1 MATPPRLIERV
12 VRPLTVVVF
21 FTLAVLPVLLLGID
35 GPWLGP
41 GIPSMRARHDL
52 PAPIRTGF
60 FTAFDSW
67 FADRIG
73 LRLVLIRLGTG
84 FHVALLQRPTARQVV
99 FGLDGWMFWPDD
111 GDKVPVTMADIRG
124 HLRLEPEEIRQIGN
138 HLRAIRER
146 LATCGGT
153 ALVIVAPNKQSI
165 YPEYLLGDRTV
176 PASTRLD
183 DLLQRLD
190 PSVSAMVI
198 DPRPELRAA
207 KAAPGPRLYNK
218 TDTHWNQLGAFHAYR
233 KVVQALERARPAS
246 RPELASLAHY
256 DVVVQHYEGGDLAA
270 RMLFSPWRFPDRD
283 VILRPRSEVPAVSS
297 TLLADRGQMLTNP
310 QGTGRLLLEGDSFAP
325 PLADFL
331 ARHFATVLVPETGR
345 FAGEVVT
352 RYRPDVVLLEVA
364 ERNLNRLAREPR
376 QLDRVC
382 APIENTRE
390 GPPHS

>member
-1 MATPPRLIERV
+1 MSTSPSLNQSL
-12 VRPLTVVVF
+12 VRPLAVVLF
-21 FTLAVLPVLLLGID
+21 FALAVMPVLLLGVD

-41 GIPSMRARHDL
+41 GAPSMRNRHDL
-52 PAPIRTGF
+52 PAHFRTDF

-73 LRLVLIRLGTG
+73 LRLVLIRIGTG
-84 FHVALLQRPTARQVV
+84 FHVGGLQRPTARQVV

-124 HLRLEPEEIRQIGN
+124 HLRLEPDEIRQIGT

-146 LATCGGT
+146 LATCGRT
-153 ALVIVAPNKQSI
+153 AFVVVAPNKQSI
-165 YPEYLLGDRTV
+165 YPEYLLGDRAV

-190 PSVSAMVI
+190 PSVSGMVI

-207 KAAPGPRLYNK
+207 KAAPEPRLYNK

-233 KVVQALERARPAS
+233 KIVQALNRARRVS

-256 DVVVQHYEGGDLAA
+256 DVVVQRYEGGDLAV

-283 VILRPRSEVPAVSS
+283 VILRPRPEVPMVSS
-297 TLLADRGQMLTNP
+297 TLLGARGQMLTNP
-310 QGTGRLLLEGDSFAP
+310 EGTGRLLLEGDSFGP

-331 ARHFATVLVPETGR
+331 ARHFESVLVPETGR
-345 FAGEVVT
+345 FDGEVVA
-352 RYRPDVVLLEVA
+352 RERPDVLLLEVA

-376 QLDRVC
+376 QLARACD
-382 APIENTRE
+382 
-390 GPPHS
+390 G

>member
-1 MATPPRLIERV
+1 MSPPPRLIQSL
-12 VRPLTVVVF
+12 VRPLAVVLF
-21 FTLAVLPVLLLGID
+21 FALAVMPVLLLGID

-41 GIPSMRARHDL
+41 GTPSMRGRNDL
-52 PAPIRTGF
+52 PAQFGTDF

-153 ALVIVAPNKQSI
+153 ALVVVAPNKQSI
-165 YPEYLLGDRTV
+165 YPEYLLGDRASPT
-176 PASTRLD
+176 STRLD
-183 DLLQRLD
+183 DLLERLD
-190 PSVSAMVI
+190 PSVSNMLI
-198 DPRPELRAA
+198 DPRPELRGATVT
-207 KAAPGPRLYNK
+207 PGVHLYNK

-233 KVVQALERARPAS
+233 KIVQVLERTRRVN

-256 DVVVQHYEGGDLAA
+256 DVVVQRYEGGDLAV
-270 RMLFSPWRFPDRD
+270 RMLFSPGRFPDHD
-283 VILRPRSEVPAVSS
+283 VILRPRPEVPAVSS
-297 TLLADRGQMLTNP
+297 DVVVGGGRMLTNP

-345 FAGEVVT
+345 FDGEVVA
-352 RYRPDVVLLEVA
+352 RHRPDVVLLEVA

-376 QLDRVC
+376 QLGRACDR
-382 APIENTRE
+382 
-390 GPPHS
+390 